1 MKLFQSKY
9 HSVDFKLLGELNRV
23 INDVQMK
30 SVKVITVD
38 YYYCF
43 KNKERLLSKTHHNC
57 TTTIKTSLNPCHN
70 GANTHRQINRFLI

>member
-9 HSVDFKLLGELNRV
+9 HSVDFKLPGELNRV

-38 YYYCF
+38 CYNSF
-43 KNKERLLSKTHHNC
+43 
-57 TTTIKTSLNPCHN
+57 
-70 GANTHRQINRFLI
+70 